1 MIENNHPSSASGSS
15 ITGIR
20 LWIGFRLTVG
30 CKVGC
35 RKAEVVPYQVQGIRR
50 NRAIDCTSHN
60 IDFATYSRTGV
71 LESIGLSLTS
81 QYHRQALTGIFE
93 WNGQTFPPLRPPAYL
108 LVRLVD
114 EVNSGRIWESNDGGV
129 AVYGGVVPG
138 VYRAGK
144 ASTPSR
150 WK

>member
-1 MIENNHPSSASGSS
+1 M
-15 ITGIR
+15 
-20 LWIGFRLTVG
+20 
-30 CKVGC
+30 
-35 RKAEVVPYQVQGIRR
+35 
-50 NRAIDCTSHN
+50 SHN
-60 IDFATYSRTGV
+60 IDFVTYSRTGV

-93 WNGQTFPPLRPPAYL
+93 WNGQTFPSLRPPAYV

-138 VYRAGK
+138 VDR
-144 ASTPSR
+144 ASTASRYEIKPLRAHRDILCVRQSTIRGCPRAHTDLAAPPS
-150 WK
+150 KAGDVALS